1 MPSESF
7 RSMKIRT
14 EHHHAIDLLIQHR
27 FTSPAQRL
35 THAEIAQQCDITERT
50 LRNWRNDADFQAAL
64 AEALDEFRRT
74 LSAVRFAEKRARLE
88 ELERLYDATPD
99 AYVSK
104 VIKLKSPVADD
115 RGQVLTDGEGQP
127 ATVIA
132 VQRTNVLA
140 KARILDQIADEVGD
154 KVARK
159 LHLYKD
165 LENET
170 DPRNL
175 TTAELEM
182 IARQGRL

>member
-1 MPSESF
+1 
-7 RSMKIRT
+7 MKIRT

-27 FTSPAQRL
+27 FAPPAHRL

-50 LRNWRNDADFQAAL
+50 LRNWRRAADFEAAL
-64 AEALDEFRRT
+64 AEALDEFRRN
-74 LSAVRFAEKRARLE
+74 LNAIRFAEKRVRLE

-99 AYVSK
+99 AYVSN
-104 VIKLKSPVADD
+104 VIELKSPVVDG
-115 RGQVLTDGEGQP
+115 RGQVLTDSEWQP
-127 ATVIA
+127 VPVIS

-140 KARILDQIADEVGD
+140 KLRILDQIADEVGD

-159 LHLYKD
+159 QHLSKD

-175 TTAELEM
+175 SRAELQL
-182 IARQGRL
+182 IARQGLPQI